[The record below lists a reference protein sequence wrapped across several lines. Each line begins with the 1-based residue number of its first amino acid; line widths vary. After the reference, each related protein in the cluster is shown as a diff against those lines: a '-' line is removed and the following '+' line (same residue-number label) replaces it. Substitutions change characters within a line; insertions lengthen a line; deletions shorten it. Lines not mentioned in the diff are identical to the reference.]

1 MAKNYV
7 IRGLPARPVVDILP
21 PAFDPDLVSAFFAR
35 GKKPAV
41 EKRPEVMLDSRAG
54 QLNRTSVMSDTRD
67 RTPSGMGYT
76 AVYGDEFVFA

>member
-21 PAFDPDLVSAFFAR
+21 PGFDPEMVSAFFAR

-41 EKRPEVMLDSRAG
+41 EKRPEVTLDSLAG
-54 QLNRTSVMSDTRD
+54 QLIRTNVTSDTRD
-67 RTPSGMGYT
+67 GAPKDIGYT